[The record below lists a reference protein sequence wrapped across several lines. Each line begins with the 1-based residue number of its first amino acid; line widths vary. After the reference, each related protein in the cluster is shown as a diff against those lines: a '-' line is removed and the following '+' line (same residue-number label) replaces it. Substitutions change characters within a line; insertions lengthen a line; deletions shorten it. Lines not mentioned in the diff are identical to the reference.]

1 MNNIEELRR
10 NGVVVRDPDSF
21 FALLR
26 GGLWERAVSLGAY
39 GPLDYDELLRLGE
52 EQSVLGLVTA
62 GLEQVWDVPVA
73 KKDVVPLLQR
83 VIAVENRNSALN
95 EFVASLFKRLQE
107 VGIQAVLVK
116 GQGIA
121 QCYARPQWRAP
132 GDVDLLLSADD
143 YEKAK
148 ALLTPLASSVDEEE
162 AWRKHLGI
170 TMDDWVVELH
180 GTLRSGHHPRVNRAL
195 DQIQEELFASRSF
208 RYWSV
213 GGCEVPLPGADADVV
228 FVFCHILQHFF
239 FGGIGLRQICDW
251 CRLLWTC
258 QDSIDPGVLILRL
271 RQMRLLSEWKVF
283 AALAVEY
290 LGMPRDA
297 MPFYS
302 AAPRWSRKARRL
314 MRFVLLTGNFGHNRD
329 TSYMDRYPYVVRKL
343 ISLWDGVKYAWKRLP
358 IFPLDATSRFFHFL
372 FHGTGAVMK
381 GK

>member
-1 MNNIEELRR
+1 MSSSY
-10 NGVVVRDPDSF
+10 PSTDSF

-26 GGLWERAVSLGAY
+26 GGLWEQDVWLELY
-39 GPLDYDELLRLGE
+39 GKPDFGELMRLGE
-52 EQSVLGLVTA
+52 EQSVLGLLAA
-62 GLEQVWDVPVA
+62 GLEQVKDGPVPKQDA
-73 KKDVVPLLQR
+73 IPFLQR
-83 VIAVENRNSALN
+83 VLVVENRNSAMN
-95 EFVASLFKRLQE
+95 AFMASLFERLQTA
-107 VGIQAVLVK
+107 GISAVLVK

-132 GDVDLLLSADD
+132 GDVDLLLSAED

-148 ALLTPLASSVDEEE
+148 ALLVAEATSVDEEDP
-162 AWRKHLGI
+162 ARKHLALTI
-170 TMDDWVVELH
+170 DSWTVELH
-180 GTLRSGHHPRVNRAL
+180 GTLRAKFPDRVNDLL
-195 DQIQEELFASRSF
+195 DEIQADMFAHRGF
-208 RYWSV
+208 RYWSN
-213 GGCEVPLPGADADVV
+213 GGCEVPLPGADSDVV

-239 FGGIGLRQICDW
+239 YGGIGLRQICDW
-251 CRLLWTC
+251 CRLLWTYR
-258 QDSIDPGVLILRL
+258 DTIDPGVLILRL

-283 AALAVEY
+283 AAFAVEY
-290 LGMPRDA
+290 LGMPRSA
-297 MPFYS
+297 IPFCS
-302 AAPRWSRKARRL
+302 TAPRWKRRARRL

>member
-1 MNNIEELRR
+1 MKQLTE
-10 NGVVVRDPDSF
+10 SF
-21 FALLR
+21 FTLLR
-26 GGLWERAVSLGAY
+26 GGLWEHPVSVAAY
-39 GPLDYDELLRLGE
+39 GPLDYNELLRLGE

-83 VIAVENRNSALN
+83 VIADENRNSAMN
-95 EFVASLFKRLQE
+95 EFVGSLFGRLQS
-107 VGIQAVLVK
+107 VGIRVVLVK

-132 GDVDLLLSADD
+132 GDVDLLLYDDD
-143 YEKAK
+143 YERAK
-148 ALLTPLASSVDEEE
+148 ALLTPLASSVDEED
-162 AWRKHLGI
+162 ARRKHLGMKI
-170 TMDDWVVELH
+170 DDWVVELH
-180 GTLRSGHHPRVNRAL
+180 GTLRAGHHPRVNRIL
-195 DQIQEELFASRSF
+195 DQVQKELFVCQSF
-208 RYWSV
+208 RYWNV

-251 CRLLWTC
+251 CRLLWTY

-283 AALAVEY
+283 AAFAVEY

-302 AAPRWSRKARRL
+302 VRPQWSRKARRL

-329 TSYMDRYPYVVRKL
+329 MSYQKKYPYL
-343 ISLWDGVKYAWKRLP
+343 ISKMISFSVATKYTFFRLH
-358 IFPLDATSRFFHFL
+358 IFPMDAMACYFRYLFQRFL
-372 FHGTGAVMK
+372 LLMR

>member
-1 MNNIEELRR
+1 MD
-10 NGVVVRDPDSF
+10 VF

-39 GPLDYDELLRLGE
+39 GQLDYDELLRLGE

-62 GLEQVWDVPVA
+62 GLERVSDVPV
-73 KKDVVPLLQR
+73 KKQDVVPLLQR
-83 VIAVENRNSALN
+83 VIALENRNSAMN
-95 EFVASLFKRLQE
+95 AFVASLFERLQAA
-107 VGIQAVLVK
+107 GITAVLVK

-132 GDVDLLLSADD
+132 GDVDLLLDSEN
-143 YEKAK
+143 YERAK
-148 ALLTPLASSVDEEE
+148 VLLTPLASSVDSEIVE
-162 AWRKHLGI
+162 RRHFSMTIG
-170 TMDDWVVELH
+170 DYVVELH
-180 GTLRSGHHPRVNRAL
+180 GTLRADLPPRVNSGL
-195 DQIQEELFASRSF
+195 DSIQRELFSKKDF
-208 RYWSV
+208 RLWNN
-213 GGCEVPLPGADADVV
+213 GGQDIPLPGADSDVL

-239 FGGIGLRQICDW
+239 HGGIGLRQICDW
-251 CRLLWTC
+251 CRLLWTYR
-258 QDSIDPGVLILRL
+258 DSIDPGVLILRL

-283 AALAVEY
+283 AAFAVTY

-302 AAPRWSRKARRL
+302 VAPRWSRKARRL

-329 TSYMDRYPYVVRKL
+329 TSYMNRYPYVVRKL
-343 ISLWDGVKYAWKRLP
+343 ISLWDGVKHTWKRLP